1 MSRGDLNIGRME
13 GKQILK
19 PRVGKSSTSRR
30 RIGRVTSK
38 ARRRCAKAELL
49 FESWWMRE
57 A

>member
-1 MSRGDLNIGRME
+1 MSRGDLNIGRLE

-19 PRVGKSSTSRR
+19 PRVGKSSLARR